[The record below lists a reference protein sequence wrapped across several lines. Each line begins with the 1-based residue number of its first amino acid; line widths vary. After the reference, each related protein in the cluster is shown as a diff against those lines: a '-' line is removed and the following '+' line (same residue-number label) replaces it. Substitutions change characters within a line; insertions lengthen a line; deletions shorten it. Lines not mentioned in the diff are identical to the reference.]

1 MDTTKYFSGFVQSLI
16 CALSFALIGT
26 LTRMLKDMHFTQVAA
41 FHAYGSFCINFI
53 VLAIIHIVSGDT
65 IPRFFTY
72 EPIAYAY
79 MAAAGF
85 LSSLSIMMS
94 TRAQQSEKTA
104 FIQMITYM
112 RMVFKICN
120 LFGMDTCIF
129 GTVFNLQEILGASV
143 ILIFCVAAVLSK
155 K

>member
-1 MDTTKYFSGFVQSLI
+1 MEVDTTKYFSGFFQSLV

-53 VLAIIHIVSGDT
+53 VLAIIHIVSGDK

-112 RMVFKICN
+112 RTVYS
-120 LFGMDTCIF
+120 FGMDTCIF
-129 GTVFNLQEILGASV
+129 GTVFNLQEILGASI